1 MGNEKFVNYY
11 IEGLITTLNDCLIR
25 NISLQANERIG
36 KEAIEEH
43 SKKVEGLNGIIDAL
57 KLDLES
63 KKKNESES
71 DSERYRNLEN
81 SINDH
86 LNTINRLNGEISQLN
101 TMKSDYENVKHQ
113 VQHVDT
119 FRAEL
124 NNTREEL
131 NNVRNDYE
139 NVKHQIKD
147 VDTFKTEL
155 NNTRE
160 ELNNVRNDYE
170 KRIADLNNSHELKI
184 KDLNEKID
192 YLQLTP
198 TKKKKIEEV
207 KKETADTSYA
217 DVFSGTKNILE
228 DGGSF

>member
-36 KEAIEEH
+36 KETIEENF
-43 SKKVEGLNGIIDAL
+43 KKIESLNGIVDAL

-63 KKKNESES
+63 KKKENSEANEQ
-71 DSERYRNLEN
+71 RYQNLEN

-86 LNTINRLNGEISQLN
+86 LNTINRLNEEISQLN
-101 TMKSDYENVKHQ
+101 TMKSEYENVKHQ

-119 FRAEL
+119 FR
-124 NNTREEL
+124 
-131 NNVRNDYE
+131 
-139 NVKHQIKD
+139 
-147 VDTFKTEL
+147 TEL

-170 KRIADLNNSHELKI
+170 KRIVDLNNSYKLQI
-184 KDLNEKID
+184 KDLNDKID

-198 TKKKKIEEV
+198 AKKKKIEEV